1 MLRRVTLTK
10 LYRRA
15 VIGHFKKQ
23 TMNNTTDKLKRIK
36 VDALYGKKKHFN
48 AADRNERNHYRIGI
62 PLVII
67 NILTGSILFYVI
79 TDGASNWVKYVPLI
93 LALISALLS
102 GFQTYLN
109 LQKKVEGHRRVGNKY
124 LAIMKKCDRLQG
136 YIIDKV
142 VSNDDLVSRI
152 ESIAQD
158 IDSIN
163 IEAESYPTSNSDYL
177 LAKKG
182 IENGEEEY
190 TEKELNL

>member
-1 MLRRVTLTK
+1 
-10 LYRRA
+10 
-15 VIGHFKKQ
+15 
-23 TMNNTTDKLKRIK
+23 MNNTTEKLKRIK

-79 TDGASNWVKYVPLI
+79 NDGASNWVKYVPLI

-124 LAIMKKCDRLQG
+124 LSTMKKCDRLQG
-136 YIIDKV
+136 YIIDGV
-142 VSNDDLVSRI
+142 ISNEVLISRI
-152 ESIAQD
+152 EIIAQE

-163 IEAESYPTSNSDYL
+163 VEAESYPTNNSDYE

-190 TEKELNL
+190 SEKELNL

>member
-1 MLRRVTLTK
+1 
-10 LYRRA
+10 
-15 VIGHFKKQ
+15 
-23 TMNNTTDKLKRIK
+23 MNNTTDKLRRIK

-48 AADRNERNHYRIGI
+48 AADRNEINHYRIGI

-67 NILTGSILFYVI
+67 NIITGSILFYVI
-79 TDGASNWVKYVPLI
+79 SDGANNWIKYVPLV
-93 LALISALLS
+93 LALIAALLS

-109 LQKKVEGHRRVGNKY
+109 LQKRVEGHRRVGNKY

-136 YIIDKV
+136 YMADNVTSNNDII
-142 VSNDDLVSRI
+142 SRI
-152 ESIAQD
+152 EIISNEIEA
-158 IDSIN
+158 IN
-163 IEAESYPTSNSDYL
+163 IEAESYPTNTSDYK